1 MPAPRFENLSDIRAF
16 AIKRE
21 IAAAEGYSRMAEQAK
36 MPGLRALLLELKGE
50 EEKHRKL
57 LEGLTEA
64 ELAQVT
70 VPPVED
76 MGLSDA
82 LADEPMDNDMTFQ
95 ELLIFA
101 AKKEKKAEDLYAG
114 LARLP
119 EAAAYKSVF
128 EFLAGQERTHKL
140 KLEAEYERHVLSED

>member
-1 MPAPRFENLSDIRAF
+1 MPAPRFKNVSDILAF

-21 IAAAEGYSRMAEQAK
+21 IAAADGYARMAEQAE

-50 EEKHRKL
+50 EEHHREL
-57 LEGLTEA
+57 LEGMTEA
-64 ELAQVT
+64 ELAKAA

-82 LADEPMDNDMTFQ
+82 LADEPLDSNMTFQ

-119 EAAAYKSVF
+119 EAAAQRRVF
-128 EFLAGQERTHKL
+128 EFLAGQERAHKL